1 MSERK
6 LQRKVTRLQTLDDFL
21 RTTSETYKQSYFNDG
36 LPTRILLTKAYLKK
50 GNLELINEADEEL
63 QCQ

>member
-1 MSERK
+1 M
-6 LQRKVTRLQTLDDFL
+6 QTLDDFL

-50 GNLELINEADEEL
+50 GNLELINETEEEL
-63 QCQ
+63 KC